1 MFKIQSITKKI
12 FIALLG
18 GFLLL
23 FLLFHA
29 VANLCILRH
38 DGGTW
43 YSNFCHFMGTNYI
56 VKIFEIVLLAALVC
70 HIVFTIIITIQ
81 NRGKRP
87 VPYRMPSKTKT
98 ATGSKFMIWT
108 GLLIVVGLGVHFVDF
123 YFVKLGLVKG
133 NYMVE
138 VESIQSEELSSL
150 AGAVMQ
156 SGLSPDEFII
166 SYEEQIESMSAQLS
180 PDQVAEAKKNA
191 ESLKALVPVMNFMS
205 TLTDDNFSEDGN
217 RIYNVTY
224 EDKQILEAAIP
235 EVEIEPDFYY
245 MTREKF
251 KKPVFVIVY
260 LIFFVVLWF
269 HLRHAF
275 QSMFQTLGLV
285 NYKYYPAI
293 DMTAKIYACLV
304 FLMFTIVAV
313 GIYLGL

>member
-56 VKIFEIVLLAALVC
+56 VKIVEIVLLVVLVC
-70 HIVFTIIITIQ
+70 HIVLTIIITIQ

-87 VPYRMPSKTKT
+87 VPYKMPSKTKT

-123 YFVKLGLVKG
+123 YFAKLGLVKG

-191 ESLKALVPVMNFMS
+191 ESLKALVPVMNFMR
-205 TLTDDNFSEDGN
+205 TLTDDNFSEDGK

-224 EDKQILEAAIP
+224 ENKQILEAAIP

-304 FLMFTIVAV
+304 FLMFTIVVV

>member
-43 YSNFCHFMGTNYI
+43 YSDFCHFMGTNYI
-56 VKIFEIVLLAALVC
+56 VKVFEIILLAAFVC
-70 HIVFTIIITIQ
+70 HIVFTIVITIQ

-87 VPYRMPSKTKT
+87 VPYKVASKTKT

-123 YFVKLGLVKG
+123 YFVKHGFVKG

-138 VESIQSEELSSL
+138 SKSIQSEELSSL
-150 AGAVMQ
+150 AAAVYQ
-156 SGLSPDEFII
+156 SGLTPDEFII
-166 SYEEQIESMSAQLS
+166 SYEEQLETMSAEFPPEQYN
-180 PDQVAEAKKNA
+180 EAKANI
-191 ESLKALVPVMNFMS
+191 EDLKALVPVLNFMT
-205 TLTDDNFSEDGN
+205 TLTNDDFSDDGE
-217 RIYNVTY
+217 RIYNVSF
-224 EDKQILEAAIP
+224 ENKEILEAAIAD
-235 EVEIEPDFYY
+235 VEIEPDFYY

-251 KKPVFVIVY
+251 QKPRYVIIY

-269 HLRHAF
+269 HMRHAF

-293 DMTAKIYACLV
+293 DMAAKIYAVVVC
-304 FLMFTIVAV
+304 LMFVAV
-313 GIYLGL
+313 VVGVFVGL

>member
-12 FIALLG
+12 LIALLG
-18 GFLLL
+18 GFLLM
-23 FLLFHA
+23 FILFHA

-56 VKIFEIVLLAALVC
+56 VKIVEIVLLVVLIC
-70 HIVFTIIITIQ
+70 HIVFTIVITLQ

-87 VPYRMPSKTKT
+87 VPYKVPSKSKT

-123 YFVKLGLVKG
+123 YFVKHGLVKG

-138 VESIQSEELSSL
+138 VESIQSKELSEL
-150 AGAVMQ
+150 AGAAMQ

-166 SYEEQIESMSAQLS
+166 SCEEHIESMASQLSPEQIE
-180 PDQVAEAKKNA
+180 ETKKNV
-191 ESLKALVPVMNFMS
+191 ESLKALVPVINFMS
-205 TLTDDNFSEDGN
+205 TLTDDDFSENGM
-217 RIYNVTY
+217 RIYNVSY
-224 EDKQILEAAIP
+224 ENKEMLEAAIP
-235 EVEIEPDFYY
+235 EVEIEPDFYH

-251 KKPVFVIVY
+251 QKPIYVIIY

-269 HLRHAF
+269 HMRHAL

-293 DMTAKIYACLV
+293 DMTSKIYAAVVCLLFAVVAIGV
-304 FLMFTIVAV
+304 FV
-313 GIYLGL
+313 GL